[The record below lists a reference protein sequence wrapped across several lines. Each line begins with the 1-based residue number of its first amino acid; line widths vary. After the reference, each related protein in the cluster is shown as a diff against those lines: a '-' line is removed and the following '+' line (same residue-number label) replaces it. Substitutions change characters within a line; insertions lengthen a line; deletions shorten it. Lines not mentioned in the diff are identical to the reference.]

1 MRQYE
6 KDIESA
12 IIDVAKRDVNAGLA
26 LLLSIGVESG
36 WYMTIAEVG
45 VAMNEV
51 ERRRGHH
58 LTLCKEK

>member
-45 VAMNEV
+45 VAMNV
-51 ERRRGHH
+51 DLSADVG
-58 LTLCKEK
+58 T

>member
-45 VAMNEV
+45 VAMKLSADV
-51 ERRRGHH
+51 G
-58 LTLCKEK
+58 T